1 MVTVGIFVG
10 TFVGLGAITTELV
23 VRSFT
28 DEEIEGLVAT
38 DVNTCS
44 SEDKDGALEGLF
56 VGDKVDMLVEFFVG
70 DGVGIAV
77 GIVVGLFV
85 GDDVGSL
92 VGLFVGNDVGT
103 SVVTSGSSGGES
115 VTKKVYSELYHRLP
129 SSPFIATT
137 VVLTSISP
145 ASSKCS
151 SPLTD
156 CLFSRFLC
164 PAAIVLIGH

>member
-10 TFVGLGAITTELV
+10 TFVGLGAITTELA

-44 SEDKDGALEGLF
+44 SEDKDGAFEGLF

-70 DGVGIAV
+70 DGVGIVVGLFVGIVV

-92 VGLFVGNDVGT
+92 VGLFVGNDVGNNDDISQGNKYHTT
-103 SVVTSGSSGGES
+103 S
-115 VTKKVYSELYHRLP
+115 TKQ
-129 SSPFIATT
+129 I
-137 VVLTSISP
+137 
-145 ASSKCS
+145 
-151 SPLTD
+151 
-156 CLFSRFLC
+156 
-164 PAAIVLIGH
+164 